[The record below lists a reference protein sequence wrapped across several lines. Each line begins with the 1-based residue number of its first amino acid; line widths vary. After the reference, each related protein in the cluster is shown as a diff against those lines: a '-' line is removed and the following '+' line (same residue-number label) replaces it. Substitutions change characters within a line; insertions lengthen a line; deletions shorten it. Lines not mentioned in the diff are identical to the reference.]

1 MLVAF
6 KYDSDLFLYTC
17 DYAELKRMADDRNK
31 ICDTYAEWLVEF
43 SKAVQEIKQQG
54 MEVLPITIKI
64 AELNNWCQ
72 KNKLK
77 NTGNNRSKY
86 VVEIVNCQSRS

>member
-43 SKAVQEIKQQG
+43 SKADESKAYRDA
-54 MEVLPITIKI
+54 LITKHPPLFSLCLFTVTHFGIFSTVPQ
-64 AELNNWCQ
+64 L
-72 KNKLK
+72 
-77 NTGNNRSKY
+77 
-86 VVEIVNCQSRS
+86 